1 MDVLRLNPQPDQT
14 ERPKNE
20 PGPVWGAP
28 AFGRSLTAKSLL
40 RVIVEYGRWPKRQR
54 NETYFLG
61 RCPQATMN
69 IAFGE
74 KITDRIAIG
83 GHCTHEPG
91 PVCGAPEIGR
101 SLTAK
106 SLLRVIV
113 EYGRWPKGNGMKPI
127 SWGVALR
134 LR

>member
-20 PGPVWGAP
+20 PGPVCGAP
-28 AFGRSLTAKSLL
+28 EIGRSLTAKSLL

-83 GHCTHEPG
+83 GHCTFWD
-91 PVCGAPEIGR
+91 IGGIDVAGGQDFGESSGGGR
-101 SLTAK
+101 HRTACAVP
-106 SLLRVIV
+106 LL
-113 EYGRWPKGNGMKPI
+113 
-127 SWGVALR
+127 
-134 LR
+134 